1 MNDNESKRR
10 LTVLQLLPALHAGGV
25 ERGALEISRYLVQQ
39 GHRSLVMSSGG
50 GMLAQLLA
58 EGGEHI
64 DWPVGKKSLRTLLL
78 IPRLRRFLQQQQV
91 DILHLRSR
99 MPAWLGYLAWRSMPV
114 QQRPRLV
121 TTVHGPYTVNAYS
134 AVMTKGE
141 RVVAVSSFIR
151 NYLEQNYPRL
161 DMKRVQIIHRGVD
174 AIEFPRHFQPS
185 AAWLTEWQQTYP
197 ALSNRLLITLPARIT
212 RWKGQQDFIQLIARL
227 VKSNLPVHGLIIGNV
242 DAKKTRFA
250 QELQAQIATLGL
262 INNISMIG
270 HRNDLK
276 EIMSISSLVLSLSE
290 KPEAFGRTI
299 PEALSL
305 GIPAIGYDHG
315 GTGEILR
322 QWYPQGLTP
331 VGDINALEACVRAL
345 LNQPPPVPAQ
355 TDFSLLGMQQ
365 QTLAVYQ
372 DLVQTA

>member
-1 MNDNESKRR
+1 MNGNESKRR

-25 ERGALEISRYLVQQ
+25 ERGTLEISRYLVQQ

-141 RVVAVSSFIR
+141 RVIAVSSFIH
-151 NYLEQNYPRL
+151 NYLAQNYPRL

-227 VKSNLPVHGLIIGNV
+227 VKSNLPVHGLIIGNI
-242 DAKKTRFA
+242 DAKKTHFA
-250 QELQAQIATLGL
+250 QELQAQIATLDL
-262 INNISMIG
+262 INDISMIG

-276 EIMSISSLVLSLSE
+276 EIMSVSNLVLSLSE